1 MILKIGLDKIV
12 ANLSENIMELLS
24 MKAPILENVIEFVEI
39 VSAIVLLTGFGK
51 GIWGFIKSEWNYFR
65 QKIERINLSELR
77 PVVGNYILL
86 GLDFYIVS
94 DILSTMLKPA
104 LEELISLT
112 VIGLL
117 RTVIGYF
124 LAKEIEHKTS

>member
-1 MILKIGLDKIV
+1 
-12 ANLSENIMELLS
+12 MELLP
-24 MKAPILENVIEFVEI
+24 MKASVLEHLIGFVEMI
-39 VSAIVLLTGFGK
+39 SALVLLVGFTK
-51 GIWGFIKSEWNYFR
+51 GIKGFIISEWNHVT
-65 QKIERINLSELR
+65 KKTERFNLLELR

-94 DILSTMLKPA
+94 DILSTMLHH
-104 LEELISLT
+104 EWNELISLT

-124 LAKEIEHKTS
+124 LAKEIESKVSE

>member
-1 MILKIGLDKIV
+1 
-12 ANLSENIMELLS
+12 MELLS

-39 VSAIVLLTGFGK
+39 ISAIVLLTGFAK
-51 GIWGFIKSEWNYFR
+51 GIIGFIISEWKYLR
-65 QKIERINLSELR
+65 RKIERVNLLELR

-94 DILSTMLKPA
+94 DILSTMLKPE

-124 LAKEIEHKTS
+124 LAKEIEHKAS

>member
-1 MILKIGLDKIV
+1 
-12 ANLSENIMELLS
+12 MELLS

-39 VSAIVLLTGFGK
+39 ISAIVLLTGFGK
-51 GIWGFIKSEWNYFR
+51 GIWGFVKSEWNYFR
-65 QKIERINLSELR
+65 RKIERINLSELR

-94 DILSTMLKPA
+94 DILSTMLKPE
-104 LEELISLT
+104 LEELINLT

-124 LAKEIEHKTS
+124 LAKEIEHRTS